1 MARFEERQAIPAEQL
16 RGLLAFYDGDIE
28 GLAETHV
35 LRIDHE
41 DIDPLRSSSEPV
53 EHLVQLMGVMEPALQ
68 AQLIA
73 CINEHVRT
81 TPPLC
86 AARTGATSSLAR
98 RWGLS

>member
-53 EHLVQLMGVMEPALQ
+53 EHLVQQ
-68 AQLIA
+68 
-73 CINEHVRT
+73 
-81 TPPLC
+81 
-86 AARTGATSSLAR
+86 AARRRSLLLLLLLLWWLLTMMLMVSTLAR
-98 RWGLS
+98 VVVVARECGRLG